1 MKITPEIA
9 TQIVRMHERDK
20 IKVKDIAARFD
31 VSNAHV
37 YRVLNDKQSYLNGR
51 CLTILQKIPQWK
63 KDEIISMH
71 KIGLSYPKISAITK
85 VKRFHIRKTLNEAGI
100 KLCFGYQGT
109 RLTKTHISE
118 IIKLRKEGLSLKKIG
133 NKYGVSDMAII
144 YHLRKHD
151 IK

>member
-1 MKITPEIA
+1 MKITQDIA
-9 TQIVRMHERDK
+9 FQIVRMHEKDK
-20 IKVKDIAARFD
+20 IKVKDMAARFD
-31 VSNAHV
+31 VSASTI
-37 YRVLNDKQSYLNGR
+37 YRVLNNKQSYLSGR
-51 CLTILQKIPQWK
+51 RLTSLHEIPQWK

-118 IIKLRKEGLSLKKIG
+118 IIKLRKEGLSFKKIG
-133 NKYGVSDMAII
+133 NKYGVSDMAVM
-144 YHLRKHD
+144 YHLRKQD
-151 IK
+151 VK

>member
-133 NKYGVSDMAII
+133 NKYGVSDMAVM
-144 YHLRKHD
+144 YHLRKQD
-151 IK
+151 VK